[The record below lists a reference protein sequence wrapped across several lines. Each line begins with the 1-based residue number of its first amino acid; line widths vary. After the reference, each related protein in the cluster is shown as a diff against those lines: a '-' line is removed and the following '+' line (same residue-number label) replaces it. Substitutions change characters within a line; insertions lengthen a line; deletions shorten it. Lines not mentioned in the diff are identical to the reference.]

1 MKTTFCSYFNHEICR
16 SCDKIETSYQTQLV
30 EKSEYLIRLLGEE
43 TRIKL
48 LATVSSCEIEFRN
61 KAKFSVTGTLK
72 EPIIGLTGELDL
84 DRGREILNCPIHHPR
99 INQVVLGLKDFIQQA
114 QLIPYQIKSKSG
126 ELKGVIIYYSPE
138 SDEMYV
144 RFVLRSKEALD
155 RIKKF
160 HSQWILKSPFITC
173 LSANIQPIPHALLEG
188 EEEVF
193 FTQKNYINHQLDSI
207 QMSLHPQGF
216 VQTNQNVAKKL
227 YTTATSWAKDLKI
240 RNFLELF
247 SGQGAFSFFIQ
258 SQVENALGIEINP
271 DAAARANETAKTL
284 DFKHLSFI
292 ASDATSIKKD
302 LLSFKPDL
310 LLVNPPRRGL
320 SEATH
325 LILDLLPP
333 YLIYSSCDAKTLAF
347 DLKKLSHQYVI
358 DKIQIF
364 DMFPHTSHFET
375 LVLLKII
382 EADKT

>member
-16 SCDKIETSYQTQLV
+16 SCEKIETPYKTQLKD
-30 EKSEYLIRLLGEE
+30 KSEHLIRLLGDDI
-43 TRIKL
+43 RSKL
-48 LATVSSCEIEFRN
+48 LVTVSSSELEFRN
-61 KAKFSVTGTLK
+61 KAKFSVTGTIA

-84 DRGREILNCPIHHPR
+84 DKGREILNCPIHHPI
-99 INQVVLGLKDFIQQA
+99 INQVVNSLKDFIQQA
-114 QLIPYQIKSKSG
+114 HLIPYQIKSKSG
-126 ELKGVIIYYSPE
+126 ELKGIIIYYSPE

-160 HSQWILKSPFITC
+160 HFQWISKFPFITC
-173 LSANIQPIPHALLEG
+173 LSANIQPVAHALLEG
-188 EEEVF
+188 EEEIF
-193 FTQKNYINHQLDSI
+193 FTKNNFITYQLDSI

-216 VQTNQNVAKKL
+216 VQTNQNVAKNL
-227 YTTATSWAKDLKI
+227 YTTAANWAKDLKI
-240 RNFLELF
+240 RKFLELF

-258 SQVENALGIEINP
+258 SQVENALGVEINP
-271 DAAARANETAKTL
+271 DAVARANETARAL
-284 DFKHLSFI
+284 GLKHLNFI
-292 ASDATSIKKD
+292 ACDATVIKKD
-302 LLSFKPDL
+302 ILSFRPDL

-320 SEATH
+320 SEATQ

-333 YLIYSSCDAKTLAF
+333 YFIYSSCDAETLAI
-347 DLKKLSHQYVI
+347 DLKKLSHKYLV

-382 EADKT
+382 EDDKT